1 MRSSNTFDRMGT
13 ITDEKIREEHM
24 EVLPI
29 DNEKLERLIQLYMD
43 WYYTTL
49 IAYNALIDKHIELPS
64 I

>member
-24 EVLPI
+24 ELLPI

-43 WYYTTL
+43 
-49 IAYNALIDKHIELPS
+49 
-64 I
+64 